1 MNLDLLENWLV
12 RLTGGD
18 AVLALVLQIFI
29 VVLVVVLGNFFLR
42 RTLAKLEQRTRLTAT
57 PWDFALVSAARK
69 PLTLL
74 AWIVGIAFAARI
86 VQSETNAALFEAISP
101 VRTVG
106 VIACMTWFLIRFIR
120 SVQDGV
126 MAQRQTRGETMD
138 RTTVDAVGKLLRVSV
153 LITAALVGLQ
163 SLGFSIS
170 GVLAFGGIGGIA
182 VGFAAKDIL
191 ANFFG
196 GLMVYLDRPFAVG
209 DWIRSPEKQ
218 IEGTVEEI
226 GWRLTRIRTF
236 DSRPLYVPNAI
247 FTQIAVENA
256 SRMTNRRISETV
268 GVRYDDLDQIAP
280 IVADIKIMLSAHL
293 EIDQKQTTIVNFL
306 QFAASSLDI
315 MVYTFTRTT
324 RWVEFHEIKQDVM
337 LQIAEIIARHGAEIA
352 FPTRML
358 HLAGAAELASS
369 QQPPAAR
376 VTDASA
382 MV

>member
-1 MNLDLLENWLV
+1 MNLDFLQNLLV

-29 VVLVVVLGNFFLR
+29 VVLVVVVANLFLR
-42 RTLAKLEQRTRLTAT
+42 RALAKLEERTRRTST

-69 PLTLL
+69 PLTVL
-74 AWIVGIAFAARI
+74 AWIIGIAFAARI
-86 VQSETNAALFEAISP
+86 IQTETDAALFEAVAPI
-101 VRTVG
+101 RTIG
-106 VIACMTWFLIRFIR
+106 VIACMTWFLIRFI
-120 SVQDGV
+120 SNVQNGV
-126 MAQRQTRGETMD
+126 MAQRQARGELMD
-138 RTTVDAVGKLLRVSV
+138 RTTVDAIGKLLRVSV
-153 LITAALVGLQ
+153 LITAMLVGLQ

-182 VGFAAKDIL
+182 IGFAAKDML

-236 DSRPLYVPNAI
+236 DQRPLYVPNAI

-256 SRMTNRRISETV
+256 SRMTNRRISETI
-268 GVRYDDLDQIAP
+268 GVRYDDLDRIAN
-280 IVADIKIMLSAHL
+280 IVTDIKIMLQAHP
-293 EIDQKQTTIVNFL
+293 EIDQAQTTIVNFI

-315 MVYTFTRTT
+315 MLYTFTRTT
-324 RWVEFHEIKQDVM
+324 QWVAFHEIKQDVM
-337 LQIAEIIARHGAEIA
+337 LKVAEIITRHGAEIA
-352 FPTRML
+352 FPTRTL
-358 HLAGAAELASS
+358 HLADVANAALAGQNLSLLKS
-369 QQPPAAR
+369 GNA
-376 VTDASA
+376 
-382 MV
+382 